1 MARDMDP
8 ANFAMLGTPCGT
20 PSPQPLAALLPQ
32 PNSAPD
38 PDTPGSGSY
47 NCQSAPLSLFSLLLA
62 YQQWRVAQREA
73 LTAIAASKQAAN
85 EKPRPGRP
93 GALRTEGG
101 WGCRGGAFHPTKI

>member
-32 PNSAPD
+32 PNLAPD

-47 NCQSAPLSLFSLLLA
+47 NSPSAPLSLFSLMLS
-62 YQQWRVAQREA
+62 YDQRPVAQREP
-73 LTAIAASKQAAN
+73 LTRN
-85 EKPRPGRP
+85 
-93 GALRTEGG
+93 LRIRRIK
-101 WGCRGGAFHPTKI
+101 CRK